1 MLAQVRIKSPSKQ
14 QLRHHHH
21 HFPRGA
27 SPTLGPGIEGDYFE
41 IKKDEEMLMQKL
53 NSLRSCH
60 NQVVI
65 PPLLPHRRQ
74 GAKVTTPSTTA
85 ESVNASDED
94 YDDPERFLE
103 NTKHFW
109 ECEEALDRQRL
120 EEEKQI
126 SGHSNLRNNQA
137 KSTLSSDPS
146 SSPVSVC
153 KFPYYNNHFEVENN
167 YALHHSPIALIQHP
181 PSSSIYHLYQ
191 ISSPIVATGSTTETF
206 ATPQLA
212 KVSGNTPIT
221 AKTTNTSKTVKRTH
235 VTKLTTATLE
245 KHNLEQDQLDEQ
257 DEALEHEEQNQ
268 DQDDQQQQEGRRHGP
283 LMNEKRQ
290 KLSALR
296 LKLSPPSSPTSA
308 IQSNTAST
316 SKYINNKNNSTQLKN
331 KLQNLLEKKGS
342 AVARQ
347 QQAQTIMNAKRII
360 RPPTP
365 PSPPESSQEQPQP
378 SQSPDLEE
386 AYQIIRMKR
395 YTISRSSSVDDK
407 VNEQEQEQKEVE
419 EELKVPQQHTFRFH
433 RTNSFSS
440 SIHDEI
446 KQEEAIQTTVALN
459 TVLCE
464 KLQMDTDYQ
473 DFLRINNFT
482 AQGDTLLSRILRE
495 QSRIQMKKDMLKSA
509 DVELYVTVQSSSRS
523 LGREKDIGGGISN
536 SEMMTM
542 MKKKDRKLLFFC

>member
-146 SSPVSVC
+146 SSPVSV
-153 KFPYYNNHFEVENN
+153 
-167 YALHHSPIALIQHP
+167 S
-181 PSSSIYHLYQ
+181 
-191 ISSPIVATGSTTETF
+191 TGSTTETF

-523 LGREKDIGGGISN
+523 LGREKDIGGEISN